1 MISRA
6 RTRIGLGLMLV
17 ACGGAAP
24 APVTP
29 ADTNPPTPTPSAT
42 ATDAE
47 APPGVSVV
55 LFDDLGVSFAV
66 QPGWHVMGDDALA
79 ARIRASANPRLTASL
94 QSHAGE
100 KKALPLLT
108 LSREA
113 IDKNDALT
121 VTITAAVVPQDASA
135 IELLN
140 QQQIVMKDNLE
151 NFTIVAPP
159 KDHTQDGVAGVEL
172 ADRYGLHG
180 GAKMASVLRLHVRAG
195 LAISIVAVWPD
206 TAPAAR
212 LDEARAVL
220 DGLHFYPPTP

>member
-1 MISRA
+1 MTSSHIVALALLSF
-6 RTRIGLGLMLV
+6 

-29 ADTNPPTPTPSAT
+29 AETTNQPTTTPSAS
-42 ATDAE
+42 AADAE

-55 LFDDLGVSFAV
+55 RFDDLGVSFAV

-100 KKALPLLT
+100 KKAIPLLT

-113 IDKNDALT
+113 IDKNDTLT
-121 VTITAAVVPQDASA
+121 VTITAATVPQDATA
-135 IELLN
+135 PELLG
-140 QQQIVMKDNLE
+140 QQQVVMKENLE
-151 NFTIVAPP
+151 AFSIVEGP
-159 KDHTQDGVAGVEL
+159 KEHAQDGVAGVEL

-180 GAKMASVLRLHVRAG
+180 GGKMASVMRLHVRSG

-206 TAPAAR
+206 TAPAVR
-212 LDEARAVL
+212 LDEARAIL
-220 DGLHFYPPTP
+220 DGLHFYAPTAQ